1 MRPVVRTSGHTVGGT
16 GLLGRKSWITQLILL
31 NLHQLLGRR
40 AIDTKEV
47 LDDEVVE
54 L

>member
-1 MRPVVRTSGHTVGGT
+1 MFSQN
-16 GLLGRKSWITQLILL
+16 LGISLEKEPPLILL